1 MTTIATELE
10 KGKKDR
16 LYIMLDQKG
25 TDFAL
30 VKAGITSD
38 TLKNRFHCYKTSNP
52 MLLLVATAEIRKNQ
66 DLHAVEDA
74 LFDFFRNKKGYG
86 HVSGEWI
93 AVTNAADIEAIK
105 TQGFRFFEKLFY
117 RTKNNTFY
125 NKMVY
130 ELWDCRKR

>member
-38 TLKNRFHCYKTSNP
+38 TLKNRFHCYRTSNP
-52 MLLLVATAEIRKNQ
+52 MLLLVATAEVRKNQ

-74 LFDFFRNKKGYG
+74 FFDFFRNKKGYD
-86 HVSGEWI
+86 HVFGEWI